1 MGAFGQPAHDIL
13 RTDNGHDIALGVPI
27 DCRTDHQTTR
37 LQKLLTRG
45 EIALGV
51 GDMFNNLHVQH
62 DIELLSR
69 FGHRLRGGVAVVDR
83 QSGLFSMDAR
93 HGDVALRRIGANDLG
108 TQSGHG
114 FGEKTPATTDVE
126 KTQTLEGT
134 LGLQVTSELRRDLRG
149 NVVQTA
155 GVEHVQRLE
164 LAIHV
169 PPFGRHRLELGDLG
183 GIYGLR
189 GLLWRGVHGHLPGF
203 LRVLGGQTGPWG
215 LYRMAM
221 DKFSGQKRA
230 AAHLFPPIDPFDQRM
245 LDVGD
250 GHQLYVEQCGNP
262 EGAPVIVL
270 HGGPG
275 GGCSPAMRRY
285 FSPEDWRIILF
296 DQRGCGR
303 SRPHASVRGNTTWHL
318 VADIERIRHTLG
330 IERWAVF
337 GGSWGATL
345 GLVYAQTHSEHVAYL
360 ALRGVFLAMQRELD
374 WFYGGGAGQ
383 FWPDQWARFVAMIPE
398 EERGD
403 LIKAYNKRLFSGD
416 LMVETR
422 YARAWASW
430 ENALASMESDGG
442 GGDSPADY
450 ARAFARLENHYFLN
464 RGFLEEDGQIL
475 RDVHR
480 IAHIPGTIVQGR
492 YDMICPPKSAHSLA
506 SGWSSGRLHMIRQ
519 AGHALS
525 EAGISEELVRVMK
538 IVGQRREK
546 FGL

>member
-1 MGAFGQPAHDIL
+1 MP
-13 RTDNGHDIALGVPI
+13 
-27 DCRTDHQTTR
+27 
-37 LQKLLTRG
+37 
-45 EIALGV
+45 
-51 GDMFNNLHVQH
+51 
-62 DIELLSR
+62 
-69 FGHRLRGGVAVVDR
+69 
-83 QSGLFSMDAR
+83 
-93 HGDVALRRIGANDLG
+93 
-108 TQSGHG
+108 
-114 FGEKTPATTDVE
+114 
-126 KTQTLEGT
+126 
-134 LGLQVTSELRRDLRG
+134 
-149 NVVQTA
+149 
-155 GVEHVQRLE
+155 
-164 LAIHV
+164 
-169 PPFGRHRLELGDLG
+169 
-183 GIYGLR
+183 
-189 GLLWRGVHGHLPGF
+189 
-203 LRVLGGQTGPWG
+203 
-215 LYRMAM
+215 M

-250 GHQLYVEQCGNP
+250 GHQIYVEQCGNP
-262 EGAPVIVL
+262 DGAPVIVL

-303 SRPHASVRGNTTWHL
+303 SRPHAGVRGNTTWHL

-345 GLVYAQTHSEHVAYL
+345 GLVYAETHPDHVAYL
-360 ALRGVFLAMQRELD
+360 ALRGVFLSMQRELD

-464 RGFLEEDGQIL
+464 KGFPGGRRPDPARRAPDRAYPRHHRAGPLRHDLPAEIGAYAGLRLVVGAASHDPAGGPCAVRGGDQRGTGARDED
-475 RDVHR
+475 RR
-480 IAHIPGTIVQGR
+480 PAAR
-492 YDMICPPKSAHSLA
+492 
-506 SGWSSGRLHMIRQ
+506 
-519 AGHALS
+519 
-525 EAGISEELVRVMK
+525 EVRVL
-538 IVGQRREK
+538 RRA
-546 FGL
+546 